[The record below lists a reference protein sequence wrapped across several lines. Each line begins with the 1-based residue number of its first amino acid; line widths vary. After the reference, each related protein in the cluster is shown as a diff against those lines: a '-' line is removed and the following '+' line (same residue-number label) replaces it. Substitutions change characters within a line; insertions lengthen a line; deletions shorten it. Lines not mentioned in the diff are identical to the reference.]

1 MRWRTWCNSI
11 RNHCGKYGKVANI
24 CRYISGCRI
33 KRRVK
38 IHPAVCSI
46 VIGDKHLGSIRYAG
60 GITMYRQEKR
70 LTEYGM
76 LQACVA
82 DIGYQCIQF
91 AHGLHRVRYGRLF

>member
-1 MRWRTWCNSI
+1 
-11 RNHCGKYGKVANI
+11 
-24 CRYISGCRI
+24 
-33 KRRVK
+33 
-38 IHPAVCSI
+38 
-46 VIGDKHLGSIRYAG
+46 
-60 GITMYRQEKR
+60 MYRQEKR